1 MESLINKIFNVNPYG
16 YKMLWGTSVF
26 GFLLLIIFVSSLLKA
41 LLKKS
46 NFRFEVSLILSSV
59 PYILALAATYM
70 FLSPDR
76 EALDTSAFWRYLS
89 TYLVAICCLII
100 FSAFSALYNE
110 NRLGSR
116 NLLFTFSLIFLYTN
130 ISLTSS
136 FSFNRDYLYKRS
148 DVENFVANFLKFNDT
163 KSDVYF
169 ISQNTSGFESYL
181 FHYLNLPSN
190 SNYWCWSF
198 GDIYNPND
206 LWTCKTNLESELLN
220 YDYLVVHYGDPNLHN
235 FYPKLFEKENPNFT
249 AIFKIIK
256 MENRIKLIKI
266 FD

>member
-1 MESLINKIFNVNPYG
+1 LNN
-16 YKMLWGTSVF
+16 
-26 GFLLLIIFVSSLLKA
+26 
-41 LLKKS
+41 S
-46 NFRFEVSLILSSV
+46 NLRFEVSLVIAIV
-59 PYILALAATYM
+59 PYILALAAAYM
-70 FLSPDR
+70 FLAPDR

-89 TYLVAICCLII
+89 TYLVAICCLVI
-100 FSAFSALYNE
+100 FSMFSDLYND
-110 NRLGSR
+110 NRLSSR
-116 NLLFTFSLIFLYTN
+116 YLEYASRYLVFTFSLMFLYTN

-148 DVENFVANFLKFNDT
+148 DVENYVANFLKFNKS

-206 LWTCKTNLESELLN
+206 LWTCKTNLESELVN

-235 FYPKLFEKENPNFT
+235 FYPKLFEMENPNFN
-249 AIFKIIK
+249 AIFKINNT
-256 MENRIKLIKI
+256 ENGIKLTKI
-266 FD
+266 FN